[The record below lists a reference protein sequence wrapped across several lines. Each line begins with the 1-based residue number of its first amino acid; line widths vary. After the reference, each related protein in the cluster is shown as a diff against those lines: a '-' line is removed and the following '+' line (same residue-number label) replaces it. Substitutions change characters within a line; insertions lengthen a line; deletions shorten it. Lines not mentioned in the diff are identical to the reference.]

1 MEGNS
6 MRSIIGESK
15 SAVVALAG
23 ILRIVMKDGDLSPT
37 GKVIAWAIAI
47 DAATIIAV
55 GCLYFA
61 SFAIREEH
69 AAWMAFLGG

>member
-1 MEGNS
+1 
-6 MRSIIGESK
+6 
-15 SAVVALAG
+15 
-23 ILRIVMKDGDLSPT
+23 MKDGDLSPT

-47 DAATIIAV
+47 GAAI

-61 SFAIREEH
+61 SFAIREEL

>member
-1 MEGNS
+1 

-15 SAVVALAG
+15 SAVVALSG

-47 DAATIIAV
+47 GAAAIIAV

-61 SFAIREEH
+61 SFAIREEL
-69 AAWMAFLGG
+69 AAWMALLGG

>member
-1 MEGNS
+1 MEP
-6 MRSIIGESK
+6 IIDESL
-15 SAVVALAG
+15 SVFLALAG

-47 DAATIIAV
+47 GAAAIIAV

-61 SFAIREEH
+61 SFAIREEL
-69 AAWMAFLGG
+69 AAWVAFLGG

>member
-6 MRSIIGESK
+6 MGSIIGESK

-23 ILRIVMKDGDLSPT
+23 ILRIVMKDGDSSLT
-37 GKVIAWAIAI
+37 GKVIAWSIAI
-47 DAATIIAV
+47 GAAVISAV

-61 SFAIREEH
+61 SFAIREEL

>member
-1 MEGNS
+1 MEP
-6 MRSIIGESK
+6 IIDESL
-15 SAVVALAG
+15 SVFLALAG

-47 DAATIIAV
+47 GAAV

-61 SFAIREEH
+61 SFAIREEL

>member
-1 MEGNS
+1 
-6 MRSIIGESK
+6 
-15 SAVVALAG
+15 
-23 ILRIVMKDGDLSPT
+23 MKDGDLSPT

-61 SFAIREEH
+61 SFAIREEL
-69 AAWMAFLGG
+69 AAWVAFLGG